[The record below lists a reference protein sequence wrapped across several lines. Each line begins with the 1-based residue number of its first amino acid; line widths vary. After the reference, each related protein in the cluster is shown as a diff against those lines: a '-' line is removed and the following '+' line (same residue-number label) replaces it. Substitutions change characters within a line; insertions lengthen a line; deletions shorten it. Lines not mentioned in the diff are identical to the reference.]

1 MKPYMTWTLL
11 LVVHQLGLVCSSTDS
26 EPLFLTPLIEQNNYQ
41 EARATSRV
49 ELFAKEA
56 DATAHSG
63 FITVNKTTGSNLFFL
78 YIQAKKNPDAYPL
91 LLWLQGGP
99 GLSSLFGEF
108 LEIGPLGIDGKGR
121 LFKRQGSLQRHVNAV
136 YLDQPVGAGYSFTKG
151 LLGYAK
157 DLNDVSSGVL
167 EFLDQF
173 ITMFPEY
180 RNRTFYVGGES
191 YGARFTVAVS
201 HAILKGKEP
210 RVPLRLRGVILGAGF
225 LGRLMKVADSSEF
238 LYEMSLVTK
247 EGRKSLADIFADMRR
262 KVRTLIGKLAALLRL
277 KKTIF
282 TSEKTPTM
290 FQKLT
295 GFNNQASALYS
306 EKPLNMVRYE
316 KYVQSDAFKRAV
328 HVGRDAQFMEAE
340 GKVSMSLKND
350 YLTDIRFTVAVSHAI
365 LKGKEPRVP
374 LRLRGVI
381 LGAGFLGRLMK
392 VADSSEFLYEMSLVT
407 KEGRKSL
414 AEIFA
419 DMRRKVRTLIGKLA
433 ALLRLKKTIFTSEK
447 TPTMFQKLTG
457 FNNQASA
464 LYSEKPL
471 NMVRYEKYVQSDAF
485 KRAVH
490 VGRDAQFMEA
500 EGKVSMS
507 LKNDY
512 LTDISHE
519 IEDLLKSCKVLFYT
533 GQMDTLFP
541 SQNLQ
546 EYFRSLKWPGATEFR
561 KAEPQHWKA
570 YPSYRSVSGLVIRVR
585 NMTDV
590 VLFRAG
596 HYTAVDEPDAANK
609 MILNFI
615 EGDANAWETPDDAKT
630 HEKRGSTERG

>member
-1 MKPYMTWTLL
+1 M
-11 LVVHQLGLVCSSTDS
+11 CS
-26 EPLFLTPLIEQNNYQ
+26 
-41 EARATSRV
+41 V
-49 ELFAKEA
+49 
-56 DATAHSG
+56 
-63 FITVNKTTGSNLFFL
+63 
-78 YIQAKKNPDAYPL
+78 
-91 LLWLQGGP
+91 
-99 GLSSLFGEF
+99 
-108 LEIGPLGIDGKGR
+108 
-121 LFKRQGSLQRHVNAV
+121 
-136 YLDQPVGAGYSFTKG
+136 
-151 LLGYAK
+151 
-157 DLNDVSSGVL
+157 
-167 EFLDQF
+167 
-173 ITMFPEY
+173 
-180 RNRTFYVGGES
+180 
-191 YGARFTVAVS
+191 ARFTVAVS

-225 LGRLMKVADSSEF
+225 LG
-238 LYEMSLVTK
+238 
-247 EGRKSLADIFADMRR
+247 
-262 KVRTLIGKLAALLRL
+262 
-277 KKTIF
+277 
-282 TSEKTPTM
+282 
-290 FQKLT
+290 
-295 GFNNQASALYS
+295 
-306 EKPLNMVRYE
+306 
-316 KYVQSDAFKRAV
+316 
-328 HVGRDAQFMEAE
+328 H
-340 GKVSMSLKND
+340 
-350 YLTDIRFTVAVSHAI
+350 
-365 LKGKEPRVP
+365 
-374 LRLRGVI
+374 
-381 LGAGFLGRLMK
+381 LMK

-447 TPTMFQKLTG
+447 TPTVFQKLTG

-471 NMVRYEKYVQSDAF
+471 NMVRYEKYVQSHAF

-490 VGRDAQFMEA
+490 VGRDVQFMEA

-615 EGDANAWETPDDAKT
+615 EGDAKAWETPDDAKT
-630 HEKRGSTERG
+630 HEKRGSTEKGLGISCYSVKHL